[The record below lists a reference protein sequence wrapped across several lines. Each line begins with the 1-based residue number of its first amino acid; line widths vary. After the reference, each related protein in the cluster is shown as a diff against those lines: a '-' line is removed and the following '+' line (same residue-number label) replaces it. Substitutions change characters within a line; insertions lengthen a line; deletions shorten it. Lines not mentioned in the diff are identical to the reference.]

1 MDVIVSPSRPRAR
14 EWPYYT
20 RLLHRP
26 YGRPSYSRATPLR
39 VACSRLFP
47 LLIFVLL
54 LAACDLPG
62 SSGGNASG
70 TPAATPTHKTT
81 TSPTPTTAQLT
92 CPAPLNRNQNCYTP
106 YALRLA
112 YGVEALTERGYTGKG
127 QTIIDIVSYGSPTL
141 QQDMDVFDRQFSLP
155 PINIQVVAPLGTV
168 PFDPNNQDMVGWA
181 GETELDVQIMHA
193 IAPDANIVVMTSPV
207 DETEGTIGLPQFL
220 DLEKYA
226 VSHHLGQI
234 FSQSY
239 VASEVTLSDSA
250 GQQLVKTY
258 TDFYKQ
264 ITTQEGFT
272 IVSGSGDNGATDWA
286 NIAATKLSPTRTVN
300 FPADVPWVTAV
311 GGTTLLHTGD
321 SYNEV
326 AWSGSGGGT
335 SKFFSE
341 PDFQRGMPSSVQS
354 LLGGQRGI
362 PDIAADANP
371 DTGLAFYFNGQ
382 WDQTGGTS
390 ASTPF
395 WAAIVAIAN
404 QMAGHP
410 LGFIN
415 PGLYKLAAS
424 ARAQQDFRD
433 ITVGNNNVNNGTVQV
448 QGFQAVPGWDAV
460 TGLGSPQ
467 ASQFIPDL
475 IAALQ

>member
-1 MDVIVSPSRPRAR
+1 MSPQDRYVAGRRVLS
-14 EWPYYT
+14 
-20 RLLHRP
+20 LLL
-26 YGRPSYSRATPLR
+26 SSL
-39 VACSRLFP
+39 VLF
-47 LLIFVLL
+47 
-54 LAACDLPG
+54 LAACAG
-62 SSGGNASG
+62 VGG
-70 TPAATPTHKTT
+70 PAVSVTPTPKPTST
-81 TSPTPTTAQLT
+81 PTAAPGASPTGSAAST
-92 CPAPLNRNQNCYTP
+92 CPAQLRNPLTCQTP
-106 YALRLA
+106 YSMRVA
-112 YGVEALTERGYTGKG
+112 YGMEALTERGLTGKG
-127 QTIIDIVSYGSPTL
+127 QTVVDIVSFGSPTL
-141 QQDMDVFDRQFSLP
+141 QQDVDVFDRQFGLP
-155 PINIQVVAPLGTV
+155 PITIRVLAPIGATKFN
-168 PFDPNNQDMVGWA
+168 PANNDMLGWA
-181 GETELDVQIMHA
+181 EETTLDVEIIHA
-193 IAPDANIVVMTSPV
+193 LAPDANIVVLTSPV

-220 DLEKYA
+220 QLEQYA

-311 GGTTLLHTGD
+311 GGTTLLHTGNN
-321 SYNEV
+321 YNEV
-326 AWSGSGGGT
+326 VWAGSGGGT

-341 PDFQRGMPSSVQS
+341 PDFQRGMPAAVQS
-354 LLGGQRGI
+354 LLAGQRGI

-371 DTGLAFYFNGQ
+371 DTGLAFYFNGR

-404 QMAGHP
+404 QMAVHP

-424 ARAQQDFRD
+424 ARAQQ
-433 ITVGNNNVNNGTVQV
+433 
-448 QGFQAVPGWDAV
+448 
-460 TGLGSPQ
+460 
-467 ASQFIPDL
+467 
-475 IAALQ
+475 